1 MAFLI
6 GGANS
11 DSGAYQIDNSL
22 RFSDSNYLTID
33 NTDESGEGVNFTLSV
48 WLKMTSYAVG
58 GYQGIFSVFK
68 DSNDYFEIYKDNS
81 ERLQICL
88 NINGTNVCYQNQGFE
103 FRDYSAWYHLVVS
116 FNNSASGEVNKIKVY
131 INGTEISASEG
142 VTNSNPFADMGLGDS
157 AYDTRIGA
165 YRDNTSATWN
175 GYMAELH
182 LVAGTTL
189 TASSF
194 GETDDNGVWIPIKYT
209 GSYGENGF
217 FLEFQETGT
226 SQNASGMG
234 ADTSGNVNH
243 LAVTGLSS
251 VDVTTDTPTNNFA
264 TLNIL
269 ANRGIVDSGS
279 KSFGATTYSEGNL
292 KAVATASNTAG
303 NSVATFGSSMP
314 FYFEVKI
321 TSSANHNNDDMRIGV
336 VDIDHASGNAQQ
348 WVSYYS
354 FDGVLVATGESN
366 NTGNTSSG
374 DGHIIGV
381 ACDFTTNNTVTF
393 YHNGTSQGAMAVG
406 ATYRSLIPVPW
417 IRQVNTNTWEAN
429 FGNSPFSI
437 SSGNADENGYGN
449 FEYAVPSGYYALCTK
464 NLAEYG

>member
-33 NTDESGEGVNFTLSV
+33 NTDENGEGVNFTLSV

-81 ERLQICL
+81 EKLQICQ
-88 NINGTNVCYQNQGFE
+88 NINGTNVCYQNQDFA
-103 FRDYSAWYHLVVS
+103 FHDYSAWYHLVVS
-116 FNNSASGEVNKIKVY
+116 FNNSASGEINKIKVY
-131 INGTEISASEG
+131 INGTEISADEK

-264 TLNIL
+264 TWNPVYKASNVTLSEGSCKAAIAGSGQSRSVMSTIAVASGKWYWEIKYTTDVEAGFVSVITTDFNVYGSSLSNNGSDDNVGYISGGNKYINGSATSYGNGWDDGDIVGVALNIDDNEVVFYKNGT
-269 ANRGIVDSGS
+269 AQNSGTAIS
-279 KSFGATTYSEGNL
+279 KTFSGFYY
-292 KAVATASNTAG
+292 ASAQHT
-303 NSVATFGSSMP
+303 SSSGTSN
-314 FYFEVKI
+314 FEV
-321 TSSANHNNDDMRIGV
+321 
-336 VDIDHASGNAQQ
+336 
-348 WVSYYS
+348 
-354 FDGVLVATGESN
+354 
-366 NTGNTSSG
+366 
-374 DGHIIGV
+374 
-381 ACDFTTNNTVTF
+381 
-393 YHNGTSQGAMAVG
+393 
-406 ATYRSLIPVPW
+406 
-417 IRQVNTNTWEAN
+417 N
-429 FGNSPFSI
+429 FGNPTFSI
-437 SSGNADENGYGN
+437 SSGNADANGYRN
-449 FEYAVPSGYYALCTK
+449 FEYAVPSNYYALCTK